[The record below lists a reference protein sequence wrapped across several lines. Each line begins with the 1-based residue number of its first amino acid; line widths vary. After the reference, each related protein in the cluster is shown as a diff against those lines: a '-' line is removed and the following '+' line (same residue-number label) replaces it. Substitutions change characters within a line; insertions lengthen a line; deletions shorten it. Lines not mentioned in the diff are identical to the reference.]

1 MLVKNVHTGIPA
13 DPSDPD
19 DFEVSQSALDRG
31 RASKQLR
38 LLRTDAGLTQ
48 ASFANRLRV
57 PLRTLQEWEQARATP
72 PSYAVAFARVVVAEP
87 EAVERALA

>member
-1 MLVKNVHTGIPA
+1 MKANHSSIPA
-13 DPSDPD
+13 DLSDPD
-19 DFEVSQSALDRG
+19 DFEVSQGALERG
-31 RASKQLR
+31 CVSKQLR
-38 LLRTDAGLTQ
+38 MLRTGAGLTQ

-72 PSYAVAFARVVVAEP
+72 PSYAIAFARVVVAEP